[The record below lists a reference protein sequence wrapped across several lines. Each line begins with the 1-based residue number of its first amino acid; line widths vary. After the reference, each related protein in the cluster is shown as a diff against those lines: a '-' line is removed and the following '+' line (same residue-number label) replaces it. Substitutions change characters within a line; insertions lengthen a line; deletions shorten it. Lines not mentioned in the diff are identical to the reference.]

1 MVPPCRGTAQ
11 EYSED
16 SHGGLCHDGAVK
28 GSTQTST
35 GWLVAPL
42 PVGDPVSAGLLRQYF
57 EDIVG
62 RYYDRP
68 TTTSEIDGILAEFPS
83 DCLAPPAGLFL
94 VGYYDGAPAGCA
106 GVRVMDAAAG
116 TAELKRVFV
125 RGSAR
130 GTGGGPALVTAAEQ
144 AAREALGAVA
154 MRLDTR
160 KDLVEARALYAKL
173 GYAEIPAYHD
183 DPYADHFFEKKLG

>member
-1 MVPPCRGTAQ
+1 
-11 EYSED
+11 
-16 SHGGLCHDGAVK
+16 
-28 GSTQTST
+28 
-35 GWLVAPL
+35 
-42 PVGDPVSAGLLRQYF
+42 
-57 EDIVG
+57 
-62 RYYDRP
+62 
-68 TTTSEIDGILAEFPS
+68 
-83 DCLAPPAGLFL
+83 
-94 VGYYDGAPAGCA
+94 
-106 GVRVMDAAAG
+106 MDAAAG